1 MKLSI
6 KSFFLCTAA
15 LACTLSLSSC
25 PGGGRAAAKIMG
37 KSSSSA
43 SKSSAKLLSNGLQAG
58 TELYMQ
64 NDRKD
69 NYTRS
74 SYRNNYYGKR
84 SSYGSNNYYNN
95 RSSYGSNNYYNNNS
109 SYGSNSYY

>member
-43 SKSSAKLLSNGLQAG
+43 SKSSAKLLSNGLQTG
-58 TELYMQ
+58 TDLYMQ

-69 NYTRS
+69 NYKRS
-74 SYRNNYYGKR
+74 SYRNNYYG
-84 SSYGSNNYYNN
+84 N
-95 RSSYGSNNYYNNNS
+95 RSSYGSNNYYSNSS
-109 SYGSNSYY
+109 SYGSNPYY